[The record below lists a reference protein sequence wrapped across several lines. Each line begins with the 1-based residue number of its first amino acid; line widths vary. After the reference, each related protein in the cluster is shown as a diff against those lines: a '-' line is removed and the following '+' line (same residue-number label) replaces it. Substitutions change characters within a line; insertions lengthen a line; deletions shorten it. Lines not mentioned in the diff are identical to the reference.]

1 MKSSM
6 GAVYVSF
13 TNMHDSTQP
22 KANTPFNV
30 KGKWTATLLRT
41 LFCVPAI
48 PPMRP
53 HTDAKPYAI
62 VLNLK
67 STIYLRII
75 YLENLYLT

>member
-1 MKSSM
+1 M
-6 GAVYVSF
+6 GVVYVSF
-13 TNMHDSTQP
+13 TNMHANTQP

-30 KGKWTATLLRT
+30 KGKWTTILLRL

-53 HTDAKPYAI
+53 HTDAKPYAT

-67 STIYLRII
+67 SGNYLTYF
-75 YLENLYLT
+75 YLENLYQF